1 MPTWRSWLEEKSAD
15 EFVKSDYYHNYM
27 KLLSSNHLAVLL
39 KTYNVKLIFYIHP
52 KFKDYIGQFNV
63 SGEHIELIPFGSIP
77 LNEIIKKCHMLIT
90 DYSSV
95 CWDVY
100 YLGKPVLFYQFD
112 YDMYEQAHGSYLDM
126 EQELFGERYTEYE
139 DLLIGIEK
147 QIKNN
152 FTEDPKYKGLRDYYF
167 AYIDNDNS
175 KRTYQYISSKSN
187 LL

>member
-1 MPTWRSWLEEKSAD
+1 
-15 EFVKSDYYHNYM
+15 
-27 KLLSSNHLAVLL
+27 
-39 KTYNVKLIFYIHP
+39 
-52 KFKDYIGQFNV
+52 
-63 SGEHIELIPFGSIP
+63 
-77 LNEIIKKCHMLIT
+77 MLIT

-112 YDMYEQAHGSYLDM
+112 YDMYDQAHGSYLDM

-139 DLLIGIEK
+139 DLLLGIEK

-152 FTEDPKYKGLRDYYF
+152 FTEEQKYKELRNHYF
-167 AYIDNDNS
+167 TYIDNENS

-187 LL
+187 LV